1 MINLIYT
8 ILCIVCLC
16 MGFFV
21 GRKTASDNRTTNKI
35 AITNPAKTIKNK
47 MEDKKYNE
55 ELQAQLEEL
64 NKIAEN
70 IDNYD
75 GTSENQKELKNIEI
89 GIL

>member
-21 GRKTASDNRTTNKI
+21 GRKTASDNQTINKI
-35 AITNPAKTIKNK
+35 AIPNPVKTIKNK
-47 MEDKKYNE
+47 IEDKKYNE